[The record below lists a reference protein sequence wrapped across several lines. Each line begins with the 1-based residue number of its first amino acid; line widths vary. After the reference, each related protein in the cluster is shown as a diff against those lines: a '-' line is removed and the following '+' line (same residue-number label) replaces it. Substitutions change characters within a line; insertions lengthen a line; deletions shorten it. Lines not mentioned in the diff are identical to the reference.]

1 MSYSENSSLG
11 EINSLHACITE
22 GEVLFYPVKYIMH
35 FGFVLKSIYANKYL
49 KADSEN
55 SICDCS

>member
-1 MSYSENSSLG
+1 M
-11 EINSLHACITE
+11 NSLHACITE
-22 GEVLFYPVKYIMH
+22 GEVLFYPVKFIMH

-55 SICDCS
+55 SICDCK